1 MPRLVWDE
9 EMVARAAGM
18 KRAGFSNKVIAERLG
33 VTEQAVQGRMHRA
46 KARVRLDGRGGTY
59 NGRSNFHTGR
69 LTGDLCSKHQR
80 VDEYLDKPE
89 QEEA

>member
-33 VTEQAVQGRMHRA
+33 VTEKAVQGRMHRA
-46 KARVRLDGRGGTY
+46 KHVSGWMG
-59 NGRSNFHTGR
+59 
-69 LTGDLCSKHQR
+69 
-80 VDEYLDKPE
+80 
-89 QEEA
+89 EAALIMAEATSTPDA